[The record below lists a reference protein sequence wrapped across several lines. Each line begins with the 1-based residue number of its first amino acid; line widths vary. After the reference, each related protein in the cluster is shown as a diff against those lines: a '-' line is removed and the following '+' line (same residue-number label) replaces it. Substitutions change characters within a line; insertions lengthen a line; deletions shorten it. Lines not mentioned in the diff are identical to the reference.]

1 MATRYPF
8 RPVLDNRYYQAIGR
22 AIVLWGFLENEID
35 THIRILA
42 SRNGSPAMSEGFPRS
57 FRRKKK
63 VWSDLAMIH
72 YTGEFLDRING
83 IIDRCITTRRER
95 DRYAH
100 GTFAA
105 GYDSKGNETLSIIS
119 EKVGKQPTEQPVSVE
134 RIRANALDSSHLI
147 IDLMIFERDDRNA
160 PDPALRDRL
169 LKVLRSHRKRPS

>member
-35 THIRILA
+35 THVHILA
-42 SRNGSPAMSEGFPRS
+42 RRAGSPDLIDGFPHS
-57 FRRKKK
+57 FSRKKK
-63 VWSDLAMIH
+63 LWRDLAVIH
-72 YTGEFLDRING
+72 YTGEFLERING
-83 IIDRCITTRRER
+83 IIDRCITTRKER

-100 GTFAA
+100 GIFAS

-119 EKVGKQPTEQPVSVE
+119 QKVGKSATDQPISVE
-134 RIRANALDSSHLI
+134 QIRANALESSRLI
-147 IDLMIFERDDRNA
+147 IDLMTFEHDDRTA

-169 LKVLRSHRKRPS
+169 LKVLPSNRKRPS

>member
-35 THIRILA
+35 AHIHILA
-42 SRNGSPAMSEGFPRS
+42 SRTGSPDLIDGFPRS

-63 VWSDLAMIH
+63 LWRDLAAIH
-72 YTGEFLDRING
+72 YTGEFLDRIND
-83 IIDRCITTRRER
+83 IIDRCVPTRRER

-100 GTFAA
+100 GIFAA

-119 EKVGKQPTEQPVSVE
+119 QKVGKSDTDQPVSVE
-134 RIRANALDSSHLI
+134 QIRANALESSRLI
-147 IDLMIFERDDRNA
+147 RDLIIFERDDRNA

-169 LKVLRSHRKRPS
+169 LKVLESVRKRPN